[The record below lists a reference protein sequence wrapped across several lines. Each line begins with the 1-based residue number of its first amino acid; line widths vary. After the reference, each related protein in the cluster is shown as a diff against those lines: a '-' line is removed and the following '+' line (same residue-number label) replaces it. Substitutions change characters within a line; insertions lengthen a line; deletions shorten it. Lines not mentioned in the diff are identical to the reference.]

1 MPHVTLRKRFTY
13 STETRRSGGFS
24 DVYRGVDLGVT
35 PPREV
40 AVKII
45 EGRASEDQG
54 VPYGTFFDREVE
66 SLLSLEHPNIVQL
79 FDAGLD
85 ESGRYFLVLEWID
98 NDLSTWLK
106 ARGEVLWEDFLN
118 EVGLPLADALSFAHQ
133 RMIIHRDVKPGNVLL
148 KPDGTVRLADFGI
161 SKIKNSLTDSPHTTV
176 DFISRPYAPPERDS
190 TFSRDV
196 FGLGVLLVGAISGHD
211 LTDYPQID
219 VALRAMDV
227 PSEISEL
234 LGRCVSLSPEKRPKD
249 ASILHNELDAL
260 LRARVAARKPR
271 AKIQVRVSRAV
282 VRKWSELTGRPP
294 ADCHDAIFE
303 ELGAGATLRS
313 ADDTATLGQLHGKS
327 LYLAGVN
334 FSFKAVVEAAPDS
347 IPYLDLVFAVQQR
360 VFEVDRAMRQ
370 NLQLTGYE
378 FVPESS
384 ISAVTARSTMQ
395 QLIRELEEFEIKR
408 DEELNDREDGRLLTQ
423 WKRQLD
429 ARAQWEIRRQDPVRY
444 RSIRYS
450 GSRATFGG
458 LSDIAGL
465 EVGQLRRVDIGTPS
479 RIVIGEVD
487 DIGEDSVVLWFED
500 SPKDLPTRGTLL
512 LDSTAAEIK
521 IRRERSAINALI
533 HRSPELVS
541 LRLRD
546 VIIDPTVQE
555 SPVRK
560 DIKRWFTPDL
570 DDDKREIVSTAL
582 GNRGMFVVEGPPGTG
597 KTTFI
602 AELVAQTLERSPA
615 ARILISS
622 QTNVALDNALVK
634 TTSLVSSARV
644 VRLADR
650 MAQRVADDAR
660 PLLLESQLE
669 VWCKDTRRR
678 ADKQFAS
685 LCKLNGIKT
694 VDVDAAA
701 LLRSL
706 AQWRTQQRATQQQ
719 HADLMKKLDDSEL
732 LAKLPMEER
741 DSLAQQGRKLN
752 REIKSKERLIKSRLS
767 VATALKSDLMEGAA
781 ELTPEELL
789 RRAGSVLDKFGKDA
803 WKVELISDWKIR
815 LETAS
820 DGFLDAIVDNAQII
834 GGTCIG
840 IARHRAVGT
849 ARFDLCIVD
858 EASKATATET
868 LVPLVRAE
876 SWILVGDQR
885 QLPPFQEEALSDVAF
900 QSEFELDKIELGRTL
915 FDRMISHLPTDSHAM
930 LSTQRRM
937 TRAIGELVSSCF
949 YDGKLL
955 SKGPDPLPAILGVL
969 TKPVTWFSTSR
980 LSGKHESRSGSQGTS
995 FVNAREVDRVSKV
1008 LSALAFAYRSRKLEE
1023 SLSVIVVAPYSGQIA
1038 QLQRV
1043 VDTCRSDLPKCNI
1056 EVNSVDAVQGR
1067 EADLVILSTVRSNA
1081 DHRVGFLDSD
1091 KRANVALSRARRG
1104 LVIVGDAEFLASA
1117 DSPFQSVLGFINQH
1131 PELAAIEELT

>member
-1 MPHVTLRKRFTY
+1 MPHVTLRNRFAY

-24 DVYRGVDLGVT
+24 DVYRGVALGVT
-35 PPREV
+35 PPREI

-133 RMIIHRDVKPGNVLL
+133 RMIIHRDVKPGNVLI

-161 SKIKNSLTDSPHTTV
+161 AKIKNSLTDSPHTTV

-211 LTDYPQID
+211 LTDYPQIEP
-219 VALRAMDV
+219 ALRAMDV
-227 PSEISEL
+227 PSGVSEL

-249 ASILHNELDAL
+249 ASILHNELSSL
-260 LRARVAARKPR
+260 LQARAVARKPR
-271 AKIQVRVSRAV
+271 AKIQIRISKAV
-282 VRKWSELTGRPP
+282 VRKWSELTGLPP
-294 ADCHDAIFE
+294 ADCQRAI
-303 ELGAGATLRS
+303 LDDLSAGATLRS
-313 ADDTATLGQLHGKS
+313 TDDAATLGQVHGRS
-327 LYLAGVN
+327 VYLAGAN
-334 FSFKAVVEAAPDS
+334 LSFKAVVEGSGES
-347 IPYLDLVFAVQQR
+347 IPYLELVFVVQQR
-360 VFEVDRAMRQ
+360 VSDVDRAMRQ
-370 NLQLTGYE
+370 NLQLTEYE
-378 FVPESS
+378 FALEAP
-384 ISAVTARSTMQ
+384 ISAVTARSAME
-395 QLIRELEEFEIKR
+395 QLVGDLEKFEIKR
-408 DEELNDREDGRLLTQ
+408 EEELIDREDSRLLTQ

-429 ARAQWEIRRQDPVRY
+429 ARAQWEVRRQDPVRY

-458 LSDIAGL
+458 LSDNAGL
-465 EVGQLRRVDIGTPS
+465 EEGQSRRVDLGTPS

-512 LDSTAAEIK
+512 LDSTAADIRL
-521 IRRERSAINALI
+521 RRERSAINALI
-533 HRSPELVS
+533 HRSPDLVS
-541 LRLRD
+541 VRLRD
-546 VIIDPTVQE
+546 VIVDPSLQE
-555 SPVRK
+555 SPNRV
-560 DIKRWFTPDL
+560 DVKRWFTPEL
-570 DDDKREIVSTAL
+570 DDDKQEIVRTAL
-582 GNRGMFVVEGPPGTG
+582 GSRGMFVVEGPPGTG

-602 AELVAQTLERSPA
+602 AELVAQTLERKPT

-634 TTSLVSSARV
+634 TTSLVTSARV
-644 VRLADR
+644 VRLADKSAR
-650 MAQRVADDAR
+650 RVADDAR

-678 ADKQFAS
+678 ADKQFVA
-685 LCKLNGIKT
+685 LCKLNGIKA

-706 AQWRTQQRATQQQ
+706 ARWKHQQSAAQQR
-719 HADLMKKLDDSEL
+719 HSDIMKKLEDADL
-732 LAKLPMEER
+732 LAKLPPEER
-741 DSLAQQGRKLN
+741 DSLTQEERRLS
-752 REIKSKERLIKSRLS
+752 RDIKAKKRLIKSRLA
-767 VATALKSDLMEGAA
+767 VATALKSDLLEGAA
-781 ELTPEELL
+781 ELSSEELM
-789 RRAGSVLDKFGKDA
+789 RRAGSVLDKFGRDA
-803 WKVELISDWKIR
+803 WKAELISDWKIR

-820 DGFLDAIVDNAQII
+820 DGFLDAIVDNAQVI

-915 FDRMISHLPTDSHAM
+915 FDRMISHLPTHSHAM

-937 TRAIGELVSSCF
+937 TKAVGELVSSCF

-955 SKGPDPLPAILGVL
+955 SKGPDPLPEILGVL

-980 LSGKHESRSGSQGTS
+980 LSGRYESRSGNQSTS

-1008 LSALAFAYRSRKLEE
+1008 LSALAFAYRSRKLEDP
-1023 SLSVIVVAPYSGQIA
+1023 LSIIVVAPYSGQIS

-1043 VDTCRSDLPKCNI
+1043 VDTCRSELPKCSI

-1067 EADLVILSTVRSNA
+1067 EADLVILSTVRSNS
-1081 DHRVGFLDSD
+1081 DRRIGFLDSD
-1091 KRANVALSRARRG
+1091 KRANVALSRAKRG
-1104 LVIVGDAEFLASA
+1104 LVIIGDADFLATA
-1117 DSPFQSVLGFINQH
+1117 DSPFQSVIGFIRQH
-1131 PELAAIEELT
+1131 PEFAVIEDLA